1 MVGPIREGRPHRLV
15 SAACILSTTTSPPLL
30 SSPPFQVFLPMV
42 ASISSTAARL
52 STLSGFP
59 EQYFPDGLV
68 GHGAKHAY
76 GWSMQQDTEPL
87 DIPGARRTPMGG
99 EQQPP
104 AEGIPPT
111 AQDMHPTDVL
121 PTRTE
126 TLRTTT
132 MFRSEPGTP
141 VTLNAP
147 THTVPTAATT
157 SSAHTVPTAA
167 TAPIA
172 YTVPTAATA
181 PMASTVLTPAPER
194 ATASNAA
201 PARPAPSLA
210 EPNPQ
215 QSKRRRLPLLVLP
228 QSSIDRRT
236 LLWSLLHLGTLGL
249 VGTGVVAVV
258 ALLTFFG
265 IIGMAVLGLG
275 IFLLIGALY
284 TVYAFASVEI
294 ERAHGLYGLD
304 VPPLARVRGEGD
316 GFGPFLKMAWMQFQD
331 VRMWRSFLSFAVSS
345 LLGVFLLIIVLWVSN
360 AMFTVFAVF
369 DSRPIFTFFFG
380 RVSGIWGTLSSLAV
394 LLLAGPAIIGLGM
407 LQGVVVRNLAVLPS
421 RASLN
426 QAVQAKTVQREGAV
440 RAADL
445 ERTRIERDL
454 HDGVQPRL
462 VSVAI
467 SLGMAQKKIDSDPQA
482 AKQLVSEAHVSIKSA
497 ITELRQLARGI
508 HPSVLDDRGLD
519 AALSA
524 LAGRSHIP
532 VTMDVR
538 MDERDALI
546 ADEEI
551 SAGFR
556 DAEAAVYF
564 AIAESLTNAAKH
576 SRASECRVV
585 VRLRNADSP
594 VPMLWARVED
604 NGVGGAEIIP
614 GGGLDGI
621 CNRVLAA
628 GGTSTF
634 VSPIGGPTALEVS
647 VPCAS

>member
-1 MVGPIREGRPHRLV
+1 
-15 SAACILSTTTSPPLL
+15 
-30 SSPPFQVFLPMV
+30 
-42 ASISSTAARL
+42 
-52 STLSGFP
+52 
-59 EQYFPDGLV
+59 
-68 GHGAKHAY
+68 
-76 GWSMQQDTEPL
+76 MQQDTEPF
-87 DIPGARRTPMGG
+87 DIPGGG
-99 EQQPP
+99 RPLAGGSNQRPVATHDTQ
-104 AEGIPPT
+104 
-111 AQDMHPTDVL
+111 PTDVL
-121 PTRTE
+121 PMPIDGQVTQTDAHRSTD
-126 TLRTTT
+126 

-141 VTLNAP
+141 VTMNMD
-147 THTVPTAATT
+147 VPL
-157 SSAHTVPTAA
+157 AHTVPTAA

-172 YTVPTAATA
+172 GTVPTAATAPIAGTVPTAATA
-181 PMASTVLTPAPER
+181 PMIGSPV
-194 ATASNAA
+194 
-201 PARPAPSLA
+201 
-210 EPNPQ
+210 PNSPHPKPQ
-215 QSKRRRLPLLVLP
+215 EAKRRRLPLLVLS
-228 QSSIDRRT
+228 QSSVDRRT
-236 LLWSLLHLGTLGL
+236 LMWSIMHLGTLGI
-249 VGTGVVAVV
+249 VGSAVVAVV
-258 ALLTFFG
+258 ALFTFFG
-265 IIGMAVLGLG
+265 IIGMAFLGLG
-275 IFLLIGALY
+275 VFLLIGALY

-316 GFGPFLKMAWMQFQD
+316 GFGPFLKMAWSQFQD

-345 LLGVFLLIIVLWVSN
+345 LLGILLLIVVWWVGD
-360 AMFTVFAVF
+360 AMFTVFSVF
-369 DSRPIFTFFFG
+369 DGRPVFTLLFG
-380 RVSGIWGTLSSLAV
+380 RVSGFWGTISSLII
-394 LLLAGPAIIGLGM
+394 LLLAGPAIIGLGL

-467 SLGMAQKKIDSDPQA
+467 SLGMAQKKIDSDPKA
-482 AKQLVSEAHVSIKSA
+482 AKELVAEAHVSIKAA

-538 MDERDALI
+538 MEERENLI

-576 SRASECRVV
+576 SRAGECRVV
-585 VRLRNADSP
+585 VRLRDVNSP
-594 VPMLWARVED
+594 IPVLWARVED

-628 GGTSTF
+628 GGTSSF

>member
-1 MVGPIREGRPHRLV
+1 MPIDGQVTQTDAHR
-15 SAACILSTTTSPPLL
+15 ST
-30 SSPPFQVFLPMV
+30 
-42 ASISSTAARL
+42 
-52 STLSGFP
+52 
-59 EQYFPDGLV
+59 D
-68 GHGAKHAY
+68 
-76 GWSMQQDTEPL
+76 
-87 DIPGARRTPMGG
+87 
-99 EQQPP
+99 
-104 AEGIPPT
+104 
-111 AQDMHPTDVL
+111 
-121 PTRTE
+121 
-126 TLRTTT
+126 

-141 VTLNAP
+141 VTMNMD
-147 THTVPTAATT
+147 VPL
-157 SSAHTVPTAA
+157 AHTVPTAA

-172 YTVPTAATA
+172 GTVPTAATA
-181 PMASTVLTPAPER
+181 PIAGTVSTA
-194 ATASNAA
+194 ATAPMIGS
-201 PARPAPSLA
+201 PV
-210 EPNPQ
+210 PNSPHPKPQ
-215 QSKRRRLPLLVLP
+215 EAKRRRLPLLVLS
-228 QSSIDRRT
+228 QSSVDRRT
-236 LLWSLLHLGTLGL
+236 LMWSIMHLGTLGI
-249 VGTGVVAVV
+249 VGSAVVAVV

-265 IIGMAVLGLG
+265 IIGMAFLGLG
-275 IFLLIGALY
+275 VFLLIGALY

-316 GFGPFLKMAWMQFQD
+316 GFGPFLKMAWSQFQD

-345 LLGVFLLIIVLWVSN
+345 LLGILLLIVVWWVGD
-360 AMFTVFAVF
+360 AMFTVFSVF
-369 DSRPIFTFFFG
+369 DGRPVFTLLFG
-380 RVSGIWGTLSSLAV
+380 RVSGFWGTISSLII
-394 LLLAGPAIIGLGM
+394 LLLAGPAIIGLGL

-467 SLGMAQKKIDSDPQA
+467 SLGMAQKKIDSDPKA
-482 AKQLVSEAHVSIKSA
+482 AKELVAEAHVSIKAA

-538 MDERDALI
+538 MEERENLI

-576 SRASECRVV
+576 SRAGECRVV
-585 VRLRNADSP
+585 VRLRDVNSP
-594 VPMLWARVED
+594 IPVLWARVED

-628 GGTSTF
+628 GGTSSF

>member
-1 MVGPIREGRPHRLV
+1 
-15 SAACILSTTTSPPLL
+15 
-30 SSPPFQVFLPMV
+30 
-42 ASISSTAARL
+42 
-52 STLSGFP
+52 
-59 EQYFPDGLV
+59 
-68 GHGAKHAY
+68 
-76 GWSMQQDTEPL
+76 MQQDTEPL
-87 DIPGARRTPMGG
+87 DIPGAPSPMVGG
-99 EQQPP
+99 NNPP
-104 AEGIPPT
+104 PMTDSTQMPWTGSGRPQVGDNLASATYHVPPT
-111 AQDMHPTDVL
+111 DILPAPISSPVAQTDVL
-121 PTRTE
+121 QSAE
-126 TLRTTT
+126 MLH
-132 MFRSEPGTP
+132 SEPGTP
-141 VTLNAP
+141 VTLNVP
-147 THTVPTAATT
+147 THTVPTLATT
-157 SSAHTVPTAA
+157 PLAHTVPTAA

-172 YTVPTAATA
+172 YTAPTA
-181 PMASTVLTPAPER
+181 MASGTPTPTSER
-194 ATASNAA
+194 APASHAA
-201 PARPAPSLA
+201 PARRVLSRLGPAT
-210 EPNPQ
+210 Q
-215 QSKRRRLPLLVLP
+215 QSTRRRLPLLVLP

-265 IIGMAVLGLG
+265 IIGMAFLGLG
-275 IFLLIGALY
+275 VFLLIGALY

-304 VPPLARVRGEGD
+304 VPPLARVRGEGN

-331 VRMWRSFLSFAVSS
+331 LRMWRSFLSFVVSS
-345 LLGVFLLIIVLWVSN
+345 LLGIFLLVIVLWVSN
-360 AMFTVFAVF
+360 AMFTVFAAF

-380 RVSGIWGTLSSLAV
+380 RVSGIWGTLSSLTV
-394 LLLAGPAIIGLGM
+394 LLLAGPAVIGLGL

-482 AKQLVSEAHVSIKSA
+482 AKQLVAEAHVSIKAA

-508 HPSVLDDRGLD
+508 HPSVLNDRGLD

-538 MDERDALI
+538 MEERDALI

-576 SRASECRVV
+576 SRAGECRVV
-585 VRLRNADSP
+585 VRLRNLNSP
-594 VPMLWARVED
+594 VPVLWARVED
-604 NGVGGAEIIP
+604 NGVGGAEIVP

-628 GGTSTF
+628 GGTSSF

>member
-1 MVGPIREGRPHRLV
+1 MWAYP
-15 SAACILSTTTSPPLL
+15 CNQ
-30 SSPPFQVFLPMV
+30 SSK
-42 ASISSTAARL
+42 
-52 STLSGFP
+52 LSGFP
-59 EQYFPDGLV
+59 EWYFLDGLV
-68 GHGAKHAY
+68 QQAGKHAY
-76 GWSMQQDTEPL
+76 GWCMQQDTEHF
-87 DIPGARRTPMGG
+87 DVPGVGRPMSDGSDRG
-99 EQQPP
+99 PET
-104 AEGIPPT
+104 GSDR
-111 AQDMHPTDVL
+111 AQTDVL
-121 PTRTE
+121 QHSAI
-126 TLRTTT
+126 
-132 MFRSEPGTP
+132 FHSAPGTP
-141 VTLNAP
+141 V
-147 THTVPTAATT
+147 AATMT
-157 SSAHTVPTAA
+157 APMAHTVPT
-167 TAPIA
+167 PPE
-172 YTVPTAATA
+172 PTRTSE
-181 PMASTVLTPAPER
+181 PTPNLR
-194 ATASNAA
+194 SNG
-201 PARPAPSLA
+201 
-210 EPNPQ
+210 
-215 QSKRRRLPLLVLP
+215 QSGKRRRLPLLVLP
-228 QSSIDRRT
+228 QSIVDRRT
-236 LLWSLLHLGTLGL
+236 LLWSVLHLGTLGI
-249 VGTGVVAVV
+249 VGSGVVAVV

-265 IIGMAVLGLG
+265 IIGTAFLGLG
-275 IFLLIGALY
+275 IFFLISALY
-284 TVYAFASVEI
+284 AVYTLASVEI

-316 GFGPFLKMAWMQFQD
+316 GFGPFLKMAWRQFQD

-345 LLGVFLLIIVLWVSN
+345 LLGILLLTVVWWVGDAMLTVFSVLDGRPVLTLLLGPVSGFWGTVSSLII
-360 AMFTVFAVF
+360 
-369 DSRPIFTFFFG
+369 
-380 RVSGIWGTLSSLAV
+380 
-394 LLLAGPAIIGLGM
+394 LLLGGPAVIGLGL

-508 HPSVLDDRGLD
+508 HPSVFDDRGLD

-532 VTMDVR
+532 VMMDVR
-538 MDERDALI
+538 MEERDTLI

-576 SRASECRVV
+576 SRAGECRVV
-585 VRLRNADSP
+585 VRLRDVNSP
-594 VPMLWARVED
+594 IPALWARVED

-621 CNRVLAA
+621 CNRILAA

-634 VSPIGGPTALEVS
+634 VSPTGGPTALEVS